1 MGAAILH
8 SRLIRPVIVITIATT
23 ILGATATT
31 IIGVVHIQI
40 TALLVAAVLQ
50 LTLIKQQAT
59 QVTEAEVIQERV

>member
-8 SRLIRPVIVITIATT
+8 SHLIRPAIVTTIAIA
-23 ILGATATT
+23 ILGTAATT